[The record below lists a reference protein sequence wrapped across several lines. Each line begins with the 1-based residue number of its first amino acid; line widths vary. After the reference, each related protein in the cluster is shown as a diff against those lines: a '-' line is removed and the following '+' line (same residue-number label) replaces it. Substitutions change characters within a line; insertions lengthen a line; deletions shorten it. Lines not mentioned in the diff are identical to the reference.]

1 MEALGAKRSS
11 LEGQLAAAAAGGA
24 EGFAKVEALSKQLAQ
39 VGGAQQPC
47 YGTGRRLLLLLHWM
61 E

>member
-1 MEALGAKRSS
+1 MEALGAKRAS

-24 EGFAKVEALSKQLAQ
+24 DGFSKVEALSKQLAQ
-39 VGGAQQPC
+39 VGGRAATTSLREGCHPC
-47 YGTGRRLLLLLHWM
+47 LQRV